1 MAFFSSSVTLPI
13 KPLAN
18 HNLSAEE
25 LPAVNPE
32 SGSGISFVVQS
43 EGADQEVRVLKIV
56 LRSRLQTNVLYLI
69 D

>member
-32 SGSGISFVVQS
+32 SGISFVVQS
-43 EGADQEVRVLKIV
+43 EGADQEVRVFKIV

>member
-1 MAFFSSSVTLPI
+1 MAFFYSSVTLPI

-25 LPAVNPE
+25 LLAVNAE
-32 SGSGISFVVQS
+32 SGISFVVQS
-43 EGADQEVRVLKIV
+43 EGADQEVRVFKIV